1 MREVY
6 TTEGAEEVNLLVV
19 QHCSNS
25 CKNNKV
31 QEQQSWKWDKLPKQE
46 IIEIINLV
54 FGLNSWFFFLS
65 CRRALEGLAING
77 VTSIKT
83 NNPKSKKN
91 WKGRSP
97 LLRRIVRY

>member
-1 MREVY
+1 MNKNYKKNELPYKMREVY

-54 FGLNSWFFFLS
+54 FGLKSWFFLLS

-77 VTSIKT
+77 
-83 NNPKSKKN
+83 
-91 WKGRSP
+91 
-97 LLRRIVRY
+97 